1 MNTSLPRN
9 CSNVAPV
16 LTMAPTRT
24 GKGVGQIIPALRAWR
39 QRAETIDAPVEES
52 RQAGASLVEAVLFLV
67 IVVVIL
73 IGIFGL
79 FSGAFS
85 SSKVQTETNNMSALA
100 GDVEN
105 VYATNHDYGTA
116 DITASLVSTRNAP
129 TPMIVGTGLVNSWGG
144 AVTVMGSSATFTIS
158 SAGIPQKECIQLAQI
173 AINPTAV
180 SINGT
185 AQTLPLT
192 VPAVTAACSS
202 STSNSIVWSLH

>member
-9 CSNVAPV
+9 CSDGEPV
-16 LTMAPTRT
+16 LTIAPTRT
-24 GKGVGQIIPALRAWR
+24 GKGVGQIISTLRAWR
-39 QRAETIDAPVEES
+39 QRAETSDAPVAES
-52 RQAGASLVEAVLFLV
+52 RQSGASLVEAVLFLV

-85 SSKVQTETNNMSALA
+85 TSKVQTETNNMSALA

-144 AVTVMGSSATFTIS
+144 AVTVMGASSVFTLSSAS
-158 SAGIPQKECIQLAQI
+158 IPQKECVQLSQI

-192 VPAVTAACSS
+192 VAAVTAAC
-202 STSNSIVWSLH
+202 NSPTANTITWSLH

>member
-1 MNTSLPRN
+1 MNTLLPKGASDAEASL
-9 CSNVAPV
+9 
-16 LTMAPTRT
+16 
-24 GKGVGQIIPALRAWR
+24 Q
-39 QRAETIDAPVEES
+39 S

-67 IVVVIL
+67 IVAVIL
-73 IGIFGL
+73 IGIFGV

-105 VYATNHDYGTA
+105 VYATNHDYGTS

-129 TPMIVGTGLVNSWGG
+129 TPMIVGAGLVNSWGG
-144 AVTVMGSSATFTIS
+144 AVTVTGASSVFTVS
-158 SAGIPQKECIQLAQI
+158 STAIPQKECIQLAQI

-180 SINGT
+180 SINGS

-192 VPAVTAACSS
+192 VAGVSGACSS
-202 STSNSIVWSLH
+202 ATSNTISWSLH

>member
-1 MNTSLPRN
+1 MNTSLHN
-9 CSNVAPV
+9 SASD
-16 LTMAPTRT
+16 
-24 GKGVGQIIPALRAWR
+24 
-39 QRAETIDAPVEES
+39 AEVVPES

-85 SSKVQTETNNMSALA
+85 TAKVQTETNNMSALS

-105 VYATNHDYGTA
+105 VYATNHDYGAA

-129 TPMIVGTGLVNSWGG
+129 TPMIVGAGLVNSWGG
-144 AVTVMGSSATFTIS
+144 AVTVTGASSVFTIS
-158 SAGIPQKECIQLAQI
+158 SASIPQKECIQLAQI

-180 SINGT
+180 SINGA

-192 VPAVTAACSS
+192 VPTVTAACSS
-202 STSNSIVWSLH
+202 ATSNAITWSLH